1 MDTDPAAAD
10 RKSRPVRTLV
20 STGVGNAL
28 EWYDWAIFGTFSPFF
43 AHEFFPARTGTL
55 ALLSAL
61 IVFAVGFVIR
71 PIGSLAFGRL
81 ADRRGRRSALVGSVA
96 LAAGGSLLIGVAP
109 THAVAGIAAPALLVV
124 ARLAQGLGH
133 GGEMPAVQTYLAEF
147 APAGRRG
154 RWASFIYVSGTSG
167 IVAATMLGAGLS
179 GLLDA
184 GQMASWGWR
193 TPFVT
198 GGVVGIYTLVMR
210 WRLPESHA
218 VTRETARSGLGRELW
233 ARRADCARTFGLTIG
248 GTVAFY
254 LWVIGT
260 PARVVAAHHI
270 PASQALW
277 ISVLTSIVLIAVIPL
292 FGMLSDRIGRRPV
305 LLLSFLG
312 TAAVVF
318 PAMALLDGNAWQLTL
333 ALVPAMVFLAPFAAI
348 VPAVY
353 AELFPAGVRATGS
366 GLGAALATALFGGT
380 APYLQT
386 WLTDAGHANLF
397 AGYVCGL
404 LLVSAAVVAW
414 TPETRGLPLA

>member
-1 MDTDPAAAD
+1 
-10 RKSRPVRTLV
+10 
-20 STGVGNAL
+20 
-28 EWYDWAIFGTFSPFF
+28 
-43 AHEFFPARTGTL
+43 
-55 ALLSAL
+55 
-61 IVFAVGFVIR
+61 
-71 PIGSLAFGRL
+71 
-81 ADRRGRRSALVGSVA
+81 
-96 LAAGGSLLIGVAP
+96 
-109 THAVAGIAAPALLVV
+109 
-124 ARLAQGLGH
+124 
-133 GGEMPAVQTYLAEF
+133 
-147 APAGRRG
+147 
-154 RWASFIYVSGTSG
+154 
-167 IVAATMLGAGLS
+167 
-179 GLLDA
+179 
-184 GQMASWGWR
+184 
-193 TPFVT
+193 
-198 GGVVGIYTLVMR
+198 MR

>member
-1 MDTDPAAAD
+1 
-10 RKSRPVRTLV
+10 
-20 STGVGNAL
+20 
-28 EWYDWAIFGTFSPFF
+28 
-43 AHEFFPARTGTL
+43 
-55 ALLSAL
+55 
-61 IVFAVGFVIR
+61 
-71 PIGSLAFGRL
+71 
-81 ADRRGRRSALVGSVA
+81 
-96 LAAGGSLLIGVAP
+96 
-109 THAVAGIAAPALLVV
+109 
-124 ARLAQGLGH
+124 
-133 GGEMPAVQTYLAEF
+133 MPAVQTYLAEF